1 MHLKCLICTYMTK
14 SVFWQLSVASSSK
27 SIILDDNMTSSFISA
42 DLVKVH
48 GVKFAFNV
56 KVINDGAIKVTDT
69 D

>member
-27 SIILDDNMTSSFISA
+27 SSILDNMTFSFISA
-42 DLVKVH
+42 DLVKVQ